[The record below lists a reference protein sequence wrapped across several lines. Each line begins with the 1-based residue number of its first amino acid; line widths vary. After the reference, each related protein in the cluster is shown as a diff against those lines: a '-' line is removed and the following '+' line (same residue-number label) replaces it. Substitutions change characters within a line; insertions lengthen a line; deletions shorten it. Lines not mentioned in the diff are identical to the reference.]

1 MPLSP
6 QLKNRIGEI
15 TDRHETNLS
24 ALLPVLREVQNEMG
38 WLSRESMEEV
48 AELLHIPAS
57 NVQNVATFYTM
68 YFTEPVG
75 KHVIWQC
82 RTLSCALRGAEHVEH
97 YLCEK
102 LGVKIGE
109 TTADGKITL
118 MEAECLASCGT
129 APAMLVD
136 NTLHENLT
144 KEKVDEIIDKLKRD

>member
-1 MPLSP
+1 MPLSNR
-6 QLKNRIGEI
+6 LLNRINEI
-15 TDRHETNLS
+15 TEKHETNLS
-24 ALLPVLREVQNEMG
+24 ALLPVLREVQNEVG
-38 WLSRESMEEV
+38 WLSNESMGEV
-48 AELLHIPAS
+48 ADLLNIPAS
-57 NVQNVATFYTM
+57 SVQNVATFYTM

-102 LGVKIGE
+102 LGVNIGE

-144 KEKVDEIIDKLKRD
+144 KEKVDEIIEKLKKD